1 MLRILTLGIAFA
13 ATAAHAQQIAP
24 FPADECSPG
33 LTAAG
38 DFVDLEGRIIDQL
51 GWVATAKGVIV
62 DANNNR
68 VLFDSAATAACIAGK
83 ALTGTAATNVTLVSI
98 APLAAAAVLVGLAGG
113 ANSTTTITPP
123 N

>member
-24 FPADECSPG
+24 FAADACSPG
-33 LTAAG
+33 FTAAG
-38 DFVDLEGRIIDQL
+38 DFVDLQGRIIDQS
-51 GWVATAKGVIV
+51 GWVATAKGIIV

-68 VLFDSAATAACIAGK
+68 VLFESAVMDACLAGQTLAGAT
-83 ALTGTAATNVTLVSI
+83 ATNVTLVGI
-98 APLAAAAVLVGLAGG
+98 VPLAATAVLLGLAGG
-113 ANSTTTITPP
+113 ANSTTQITPP